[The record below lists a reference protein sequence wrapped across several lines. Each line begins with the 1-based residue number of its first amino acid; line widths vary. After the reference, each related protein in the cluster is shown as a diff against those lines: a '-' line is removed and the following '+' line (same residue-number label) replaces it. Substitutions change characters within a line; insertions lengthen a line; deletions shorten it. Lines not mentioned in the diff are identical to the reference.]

1 MVAGDESNM
10 GRTPRWRRVAFI
22 PKITYFKPAG
32 VPARNLEQVCLSV
45 EEAEA
50 IRLKDLEGLEQEEC
64 ARRMNVSRST
74 FHRVLG
80 SARGKLADA
89 LLNGKAI
96 QIEGGNFEVAVRRFQ
111 CLNGHEWD
119 VPFETMIT
127 APPQACPTCNTPS
140 ILSVQPHGFGWGQ
153 RGWGGHRGR
162 RY

>member
-1 MVAGDESNM
+1 MS
-10 GRTPRWRRVAFI
+10 RIPKCRRVAFM
-22 PKITYFKPAG
+22 PEVTYFKPAG
-32 VPARNLEQVCLSV
+32 VPARTLEEVRLSV

-64 ARRMNVSRST
+64 ARRMNISRPT

-80 SARGKLADA
+80 AARNKVADA

-96 QIEGGNFEVAVRRFQ
+96 QIQGGNFEMATRRFH

-127 APPQACPTCNTPS
+127 TPPQLCPTCETPN
-140 ILSVQPHGFGWGQ
+140 ILPIQPSGLGRGRGGWGK
-153 RGWGGHRGR
+153 RRHLGHGVVGTVPE
-162 RY
+162 